1 MQKIKNVIVFVFIV
15 LSRLCW
21 AGLSYSVVGLL
32 LYLFKYDNYMYS
44 IETYIY
50 GMIMCLSWLLII
62 PVLKVYVEEEEF

>member
-1 MQKIKNVIVFVFIV
+1 MKKIKDVIFFVFII

-32 LYLFKYDNYMYS
+32 LCLLKYDYYIHS
-44 IETYIY
+44 IETYVY
-50 GMIMCLSWLLII
+50 GMIICLIWLLII